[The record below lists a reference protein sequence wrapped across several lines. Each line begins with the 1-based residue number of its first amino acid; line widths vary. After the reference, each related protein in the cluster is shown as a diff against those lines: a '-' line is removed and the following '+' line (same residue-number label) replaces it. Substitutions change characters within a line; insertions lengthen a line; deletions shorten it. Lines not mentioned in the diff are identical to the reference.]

1 MEKYNNGFKPQ
12 ADISSR
18 NKKAKQYI
26 IIMLIAF
33 LIYILGFVYF
43 ALNIQY
49 KTDYPT
55 EKTDAI
61 IALTGETIRITE
73 SIKELAKSNAHKLF
87 ISGVHR
93 QAPIEKVINNTINE
107 INKLHNPIYNTN
119 NLKAKIEIGK
129 AENTIENALESA
141 IWVRKNN
148 IKSIRLITS
157 YYHVPRSKLIFDK
170 YLPNTLIIYHPISL
184 SHTDFTSI
192 FNSQTLYLLF
202 SEYNKYIL
210 TYIWNIT
217 GIEANT
223 ILKIQGQ
230 L

>member
-1 MEKYNNGFKPQ
+1 MKNCK
-12 ADISSR
+12 
-18 NKKAKQYI
+18 
-26 IIMLIAF
+26 LV
-33 LIYILGFVYF
+33 IL
-43 ALNIQY
+43 
-49 KTDYPT
+49 
-55 EKTDAI
+55 
-61 IALTGETIRITE
+61 
-73 SIKELAKSNAHKLF
+73 
-87 ISGVHR
+87 
-93 QAPIEKVINNTINE
+93 
-107 INKLHNPIYNTN
+107 
-119 NLKAKIEIGK
+119 
-129 AENTIENALESA
+129 
-141 IWVRKNN
+141 RKNN

-157 YYHVPRSKLIFDK
+157 YYHIPRSKLIFDK